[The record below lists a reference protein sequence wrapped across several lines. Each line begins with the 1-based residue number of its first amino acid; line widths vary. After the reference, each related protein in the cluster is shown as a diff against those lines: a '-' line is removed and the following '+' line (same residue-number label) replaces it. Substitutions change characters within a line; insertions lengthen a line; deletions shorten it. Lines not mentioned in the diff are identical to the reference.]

1 MRPWL
6 GQHRQSCALLATS
19 LPLKFLNQQPTL
31 PLPLPLPHLLP
42 HSQFYLSNHS
52 IPFSQC
58 STSDTSGP
66 WQQAPATQLPPSRLN
81 SPLPPLGLALNA
93 ESQSGTV
100 LLPENQQRRGM
111 RRGFNT
117 SRALGREPWPPC
129 LLCAMVSWCMGA
141 ADVLRKAPAV
151 RRAALAQQVL
161 RQSMAGPLGGGG
173 ERGRGSS
180 LYAFMIAG
188 LLCRFKSL

>member
-129 LLCAMVSWCMGA
+129 LLCAMVQIALVCTKENFYQDPTCLPVPGRA
-141 ADVLRKAPAV
+141 
-151 RRAALAQQVL
+151 RRSGTVP
-161 RQSMAGPLGGGG
+161 SCAGSGITISG
-173 ERGRGSS
+173 
-180 LYAFMIAG
+180 
-188 LLCRFKSL
+188 